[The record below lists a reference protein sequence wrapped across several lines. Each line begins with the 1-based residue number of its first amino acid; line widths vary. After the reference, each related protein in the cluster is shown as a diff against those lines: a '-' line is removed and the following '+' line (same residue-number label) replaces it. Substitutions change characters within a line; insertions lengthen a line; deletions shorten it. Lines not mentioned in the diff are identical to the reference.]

1 VVLFCCC
8 LEILF
13 CVFFSGC
20 EFHKDTPI
28 CKTPNLRFFVG
39 LLQSLTVG
47 DDGEVRVSEI
57 YKSEEEFV

>member
-1 VVLFCCC
+1 MVLFCCC

-28 CKTPNLRFFVG
+28 CKTPNSRFFVR

-47 DDGEVRVSEI
+47 DDSEVKLSEI

>member
-1 VVLFCCC
+1 

-57 YKSEEEFV
+57 HKSEEAFM